1 MGSWFSSL
9 SSFAGGTRM
18 QNVLVIIIIIYF
30 IPRMYR
36 FLKLQY
42 RQYRIRNA
50 KYKPKI
56 VIVGAGFA
64 GLMHAI
70 KLKELGYDDFII
82 LERHDGVGGTW

>member
-9 SSFAGGTRM
+9 VSGPKTRGF
-18 QNVLVIIIIIYF
+18 LVIFAALYLL
-30 IPRMYR
+30 PKMYR
-36 FLKLQY
+36 FLKLRY
-42 RQYRIRNA
+42 RRYRVQRA

-56 VIVGAGFA
+56 VIIGAGFS

-70 KLKELGYDDFII
+70 KLKELGYDDFVI